1 MSDVDVSH
9 AINCFDVL
17 KIISQINL
25 NLHTQIV
32 EGVCLLALE
41 EVCVLGCVLV
51 LFVSFVVT

>member
-1 MSDVDVSH
+1 MSDGADVDVSH

-41 EVCVLGCVLV
+41 EVCVLGLLLV
-51 LFVSFVVT
+51 LNVS